1 MQGEANRS
9 AVSRLS
15 NLRTI
20 NDIIKLAAFQRAD
33 SEIKVTENLGST
45 TFNNTEVISKWLN
58 I

>member
-1 MQGEANRS
+1 MNDKQGEANRS

-33 SEIKVTENLGST
+33 SEIKVAEN
-45 TFNNTEVISKWLN
+45 
-58 I
+58 